1 MHLLDTYALHCGL
14 KVDKPYIY
22 TLYYPLGVD
31 RYITFQPF
39 SNFAEKQYDFW
50 NEVIDYLSPILKDQG
65 IRIAQIGAKDDTP
78 MKECI
83 WTQGT
88 TKISQAAYLI
98 KNGMLHL
105 GVDSFG
111 AHVASGFN
119 KKIVALYSTNWANNC
134 KPYWSDPKDVRLFE
148 PDRSVSKPTF
158 NHEEGPDKSINKI
171 KPEDIANSVLD
182 LLGSKAKVKKET
194 VFFGDDYNKM
204 KMNIVPSSAS
214 LALMEF
220 GHLIVRMDLHFD
232 EEVLE
237 FLIQNYPSV
246 SIITKKP
253 IDTKLL
259 KHYKNKI
266 QDIVYWV
273 NEDNDIEFVK
283 GIHGLGIN
291 YILLTSLTGD
301 KFSDLKFKYLDYN
314 FIFQRIA
321 NKKKRKEILKLGRK
335 NLQFRT
341 RQKIVKDGKVYNGV
355 AALKKGV
362 EENGLVQE
370 SFVDLIDTEDFW
382 VDLEDAYIV
391 KKLD

>member
-14 KVDKPYIY
+14 KVDKPYVY

-31 RYITFQPF
+31 KYITFQPF

-171 KPEDIANSVLD
+171 
-182 LLGSKAKVKKET
+182 
-194 VFFGDDYNKM
+194 
-204 KMNIVPSSAS
+204 
-214 LALMEF
+214 
-220 GHLIVRMDLHFD
+220 
-232 EEVLE
+232 
-237 FLIQNYPSV
+237 
-246 SIITKKP
+246 II
-253 IDTKLL
+253 
-259 KHYKNKI
+259 
-266 QDIVYWV
+266 
-273 NEDNDIEFVK
+273 
-283 GIHGLGIN
+283 
-291 YILLTSLTGD
+291 
-301 KFSDLKFKYLDYN
+301 
-314 FIFQRIA
+314 
-321 NKKKRKEILKLGRK
+321 
-335 NLQFRT
+335 
-341 RQKIVKDGKVYNGV
+341 
-355 AALKKGV
+355 
-362 EENGLVQE
+362 
-370 SFVDLIDTEDFW
+370 
-382 VDLEDAYIV
+382 
-391 KKLD
+391 